1 MTIWVSPCR
10 HLPAAWTKQIMLK
23 FTHGLAFVQLKSI
36 LPQPL
41 GLSSFFLLNDESQ
54 LCTSFFSIIRVYIQI
69 QWSSPDHNQNQ
80 GEGYTGGVHVCVCV
94 CVCVCVRARAHAY
107 VCVRERATE
116 REIRLFIFETYCSL
130 LVKHVFHSF
139 PIACVP
145 LSICTDWSSFHR
157 TWLSQTAKINQTSR
171 LILHYWNFLWTLQ
184 HILIIKQPQIIIF

>member
-1 MTIWVSPCR
+1 
-10 HLPAAWTKQIMLK
+10 MLK

-80 GEGYTGGVHVCVCV
+80 REGYTGGVVACVCV
-94 CVCVCVRARAHAY
+94 CVCACACVCVCERERLGGGGGGAERAR
-107 VCVRERATE
+107 E
-116 REIRLFIFETYCSL
+116 REIRLFIVETYCSL
-130 LVKHVFHSF
+130 QVKHVFHSF

-145 LSICTDWSSFHR
+145 LSICTD
-157 TWLSQTAKINQTSR
+157 
-171 LILHYWNFLWTLQ
+171 
-184 HILIIKQPQIIIF
+184 